1 MRAFDSQD
9 CQDCFAFENR
19 YSTSFLELLRGV
31 EFFGEAHVA
40 EQDQNLRKAVELK
53 MTLINRYPRILSFAF
68 ILVVL
73 LVLPFQITDAAKRR
87 HENNVRGKKDR
98 HSVSRSEKGKKL
110 AARDRRAN
118 NRRERLSAR
127 DTRRGG
133 RSRISPRLSRR
144 ELRRDRAQSAREQA
158 AMLKALERRR
168 GRPLTKRERTAELRR
183 MGSQRRR
190 EMLEAR
196 RRAEAARRAAIARQ
210 RALDQALRDEV
221 QGMIARDNTS
231 GEDPQVR
238 RVAINA
244 LGNHAGTVVV
254 MDPMTG
260 KLYSIVN
267 QEWGVRRGFK
277 PCSTIKLVTG
287 VAGLSENI
295 IPPSELTLAADRP
308 RMDLTSALARSDNA
322 YFERVG
328 SGIGFDKMIHYAREL
343 GLGEKTGANVSFE
356 SAGHLPEM
364 GPGFALHRM
373 FSYADGF
380 EVTALQLGNL
390 VSAMAN
396 GGKLL
401 VPQIPNPQDNSAKF
415 KTKVRRKLDIDGN
428 VLQRMI
434 PGMIGSVN
442 YGSGRRAYDP
452 MQTVAGKTGTC
463 NGGGGS
469 WVGLFTSY
477 APLANP
483 RLAVVVITRGTDA
496 HHHLPAAVAG
506 QIYRDLHDR
515 FGTPTN
521 LQIASTPDDEEKE
534 VGTEE
539 GDDMMADQNAK
550 DAANT
555 DDSSAVATPS
565 PAHKLLPES
574 GPSNV
579 KRVMN
584 PINPPVQKT
593 EAQKPATPAKT
604 SMKPTIQPDNRPR
617 RTQDKQP

>member
-1 MRAFDSQD
+1 M
-9 CQDCFAFENR
+9 
-19 YSTSFLELLRGV
+19 TSS
-31 EFFGEAHVA
+31 
-40 EQDQNLRKAVELK
+40 
-53 MTLINRYPRILSFAF
+53 NRYPRILISAF
-68 ILVVL
+68 ILIVL
-73 LVLPFQITDAAKRR
+73 LVLPLHLADAAKRR
-87 HENNVRGKKDR
+87 AQNSRAKNGRHSASRSERGKKL
-98 HSVSRSEKGKKL
+98 S
-110 AARDRRAN
+110 ARDRRS

-127 DTRRGG
+127 DSRRGG
-133 RSRISPRLSRR
+133 RSRVSARLSRR
-144 ELRRDRAQSAREQA
+144 ESAREQA
-158 AMLKALERRR
+158 ALLKALERRR
-168 GRPLTKRERTAELRR
+168 GRPLSKRERAAELRR
-183 MGSQRRR
+183 MGSKRRR
-190 EMLEAR
+190 EILEAR

-210 RALDQALRDEV
+210 RALDKALRDEV
-221 QGMIARDNTS
+221 QGMISRDNTS

-260 KLYSIVN
+260 KVYSIVN
-267 QEWGVRRGFK
+267 QEWAVRRGFK

-295 IPPSELTLAADRP
+295 IPPAEVGLVSDRS
-308 RMDLTSALARSDNA
+308 RMDLTGALARSDNG

-328 SGIGFDKMIHYAREL
+328 NGIGFDKMIHYAREM
-343 GLGEKTGANVSFE
+343 GLGEKTGANVPFE
-356 SAGHLPEM
+356 FAGRLPELS
-364 GPGFALHRM
+364 PGFTLRRM

-401 VPQIPNPQDNSAKF
+401 VPQVPSPQDASAKF
-415 KTKVRRKLDIDGN
+415 KPKVRRKLDIDGN

-442 YGSGRRAYDP
+442 YGSGRKAYDP
-452 MQTVAGKTGTC
+452 LQTVAGKTGTC

-483 RLAVVVITRGTDA
+483 KLAVVVITRGTDA

-506 QIYRDLHDR
+506 RIYRDLHDR
-515 FGTPTN
+515 FGTPIN

-539 GDDMMADQNAK
+539 GDDMIADQNGT
-550 DAANT
+550 AAVDTNE
-555 DDSSAVATPS
+555 SNAAAAAS
-565 PAHKLLPES
+565 PTHKLVPES
-574 GPSNV
+574 APSNV

-584 PINPPVQKT
+584 PIDTPAQKT
-593 EAQKPATPAKT
+593 DTQKAVTPAKASAPPAT
-604 SMKPTIQPDNRPR
+604 QPDSRPR
-617 RTQDKQP
+617 RTQDLKE

>member
-1 MRAFDSQD
+1 
-9 CQDCFAFENR
+9 
-19 YSTSFLELLRGV
+19 
-31 EFFGEAHVA
+31 
-40 EQDQNLRKAVELK
+40 
-53 MTLINRYPRILSFAF
+53 MTLSISYLRNLTSAF
-68 ILVVL
+68 ILIVL
-73 LVLPFQITDAAKRR
+73 LVLPLQMADAAKKRPAKDSRR
-87 HENNVRGKKDR
+87 
-98 HSVSRSEKGKKL
+98 SSSRAAKHKKL
-110 AARDRRAN
+110 SARDRRS

-127 DTRRGG
+127 ESRRGG
-133 RSRISPRLSRR
+133 KSRGSARLSRR
-144 ELRRDRAQSAREQA
+144 DIRRERVQSAREQA
-158 AMLKALERRR
+158 ALLKALERRR
-168 GRPLTKRERTAELRR
+168 GRPLSKRERAAELRR
-183 MGSQRRR
+183 MGSKRRR
-190 EMLEAR
+190 EILEAR

-210 RALDQALRDEV
+210 RALDKALRDEV
-221 QGMIARDNTS
+221 QGMILRDNTS

-238 RVAINA
+238 QVAINA

-260 KLYSIVN
+260 KVYSIVN

-295 IPPSELTLAADRP
+295 IPPAEVGLVSDRS
-308 RMDLTSALARSDNA
+308 RMDLTGALARSDNG

-328 SGIGFDKMIHYAREL
+328 TGIGFDKMIHYAREM
-343 GLGEKTGANVSFE
+343 GLGEKTGANVPFE
-356 SAGHLPEM
+356 FAGRLPEM
-364 GPGFALHRM
+364 SPNFTLRRM

-401 VPQIPNPQDNSAKF
+401 VPQVPSAQDNSKF

-442 YGSGRRAYDP
+442 YGSGRKAYDP

-477 APLANP
+477 APLASP
-483 RLAVVVITRGTDA
+483 KLAVVVITRGTDA

-506 QIYRDLHDR
+506 RIYRDLHDR

-539 GDDMMADQNAK
+539 GDDMIADQDGTAAAADTDESNA
-550 DAANT
+550 AA
-555 DDSSAVATPS
+555 A
-565 PAHKLLPES
+565 PAPTHKLVPES
-574 GPSNV
+574 APSNV

-584 PINPPVQKT
+584 PINTPAQKT
-593 EAQKPATPAKT
+593 DTQKAVTPAK
-604 SMKPTIQPDNRPR
+604 SSVPPPTQPDDRPR
-617 RTQDKQP
+617 RTQDPQE

>member
-1 MRAFDSQD
+1 
-9 CQDCFAFENR
+9 
-19 YSTSFLELLRGV
+19 
-31 EFFGEAHVA
+31 
-40 EQDQNLRKAVELK
+40 
-53 MTLINRYPRILSFAF
+53 MTLTNRYPRILSFAF
-68 ILVVL
+68 ILIAL
-73 LVLPFQITDAAKRR
+73 LVLPGQIVDAAKKR
-87 HENNVRGKKDR
+87 HENNARGKNDR
-98 HSVSRSEKGKKL
+98 RRASRSEKGKKL
-110 AARDRRAN
+110 SARDRRAN
-118 NRRERLSAR
+118 SRRERLSAR
-127 DTRRGG
+127 NMRRGSK
-133 RSRISPRLSRR
+133 SRLSPRLSRR
-144 ELRRDRAQSAREQA
+144 ELRRERIQSAREQA
-158 AMLKALERRR
+158 SLLKALERRR
-168 GRPLTKRERTAELRR
+168 GRPLSKRERAAELRR
-183 MGSQRRR
+183 LNSQRRR
-190 EMLEAR
+190 EILEAR

-231 GEDPQVR
+231 GEDIQVR

-260 KLYSIVN
+260 KVYSIVN

-287 VAGLSENI
+287 VAGLSENVI
-295 IPPSELTLAADRP
+295 QPTELTSVSDRP
-308 RMDLTSALARSDNA
+308 RMDLTSALARSDNS

-328 SGIGFDKMIHYAREL
+328 TGIGFDKMIHYAREL

-356 SAGHLPEM
+356 YAGRLPEM
-364 GPGFALHRM
+364 NPGFALHRM

-401 VPQIPNPQDNSAKF
+401 VPQIPNPQDSSARF
-415 KTKVRRKLDIDGN
+415 KPKVRRKLDIDGN

-452 MQTVAGKTGTC
+452 LQTVAGKTGTC

-506 QIYRDLHDR
+506 QIYRDLHNR

-521 LQIASTPDDEEKE
+521 FQIATTPDDEEKE
-534 VGTEE
+534 IGTEA
-539 GDDMMADQNAK
+539 GQDMIADQNGS
-550 DAANT
+550 DT
-555 DDSSAVATPS
+555 DDANGSSAVATPS
-565 PAHKLLPES
+565 PARKLMPES
-574 GPSNV
+574 SPSNV
-579 KRVMN
+579 KRVIN
-584 PINPPVQKT
+584 PINSPAQKT
-593 EAQKPATPAKT
+593 ETQKPVAPAKTTVKPAT
-604 SMKPTIQPDNRPR
+604 QPDDRPR
-617 RTQDKQP
+617 RTQDRQP

>member
-1 MRAFDSQD
+1 
-9 CQDCFAFENR
+9 
-19 YSTSFLELLRGV
+19 
-31 EFFGEAHVA
+31 
-40 EQDQNLRKAVELK
+40 
-53 MTLINRYPRILSFAF
+53 
-68 ILVVL
+68 
-73 LVLPFQITDAAKRR
+73 
-87 HENNVRGKKDR
+87 
-98 HSVSRSEKGKKL
+98 
-110 AARDRRAN
+110 
-118 NRRERLSAR
+118 
-127 DTRRGG
+127 
-133 RSRISPRLSRR
+133 
-144 ELRRDRAQSAREQA
+144 
-158 AMLKALERRR
+158 
-168 GRPLTKRERTAELRR
+168 
-183 MGSQRRR
+183 MGSKRRR
-190 EMLEAR
+190 EILEAR

-210 RALDQALRDEV
+210 RALDKALREEV
-221 QGMIARDNTS
+221 QGMIGRDNTS

-260 KLYSIVN
+260 KVYSIVN

-287 VAGLSENI
+287 VAGLSENVI
-295 IPPSELTLAADRP
+295 QPTELASDSDRP
-308 RMDLTSALARSDNA
+308 RMDLTSALARSDNS

-328 SGIGFDKMIHYAREL
+328 SGIGFEKMIHYAREL
-343 GLGEKTGANVSFE
+343 GLGEKTGANVPFE
-356 SAGHLPEM
+356 YAGRLPEM

-401 VPQIPNPQDNSAKF
+401 VPQVPNPQDSAAKF
-415 KTKVRRKLDIDGN
+415 QPKVRRKLDVDGN

-442 YGSGRRAYDP
+442 FGSGRRAYDP
-452 MQTVAGKTGTC
+452 LQTVAGKTGTC

-477 APLANP
+477 APLAHP

-506 QIYRDLHDR
+506 QIYRDLHNR

-534 VGTEE
+534 IGTDE
-539 GDDMMADQNAK
+539 GSDMIADQNGS
-550 DAANT
+550 DTEDGNG
-555 DDSSAVATPS
+555 SSGEATPS
-565 PAHKLLPES
+565 PVRKLVPES
-574 GPSNV
+574 SPSNV
-579 KRVMN
+579 KRVIN
-584 PINPPVQKT
+584 PINSPAPKT
-593 EAQKPATPAKT
+593 ETQKSATPAK
-604 SMKPTIQPDNRPR
+604 SSVKPATQPDDRLR
-617 RTQDKQP
+617 RTQDIQP